1 MISNSKYWKKED
13 QKEIKK
19 WFSEFLNWMQTSK
32 NGIHEMKTT
41 NNHGV
46 WYDAQR
52 LSIALFIDS
61 SDLAKKIVKNVANRL
76 DNQVDENGFF
86 PAELERTIS
95 LHYTCF
101 VMDAFFLV
109 AHMSEKTGFDLWKYT
124 SPSGK
129 SLKRCFEVLKPY
141 LVKEKNWEGQQI
153 KDFDY
158 EEGYDI
164 LMNAAEHFKC
174 NDCVEEVKRLAD
186 EKAPR
191 LRINLLYQN

>member
-1 MISNSKYWKKED
+1 MESGMMHNVY
-13 QKEIKK
+13 Q
-19 WFSEFLNWMQTSK
+19 L
-32 NGIHEMKTT
+32 HC
-41 NNHGV
+41 
-46 WYDAQR
+46 
-52 LSIALFIDS
+52 LSTAAIWP
-61 SDLAKKIVKNVANRL
+61 KRIVKNVANRL

-86 PAELERTIS
+86 PAEMERTIS

-109 AHMSEKTGFDLWKYT
+109 AHMSEKTGFDFWNYT